1 MAVSIKQ
8 LTQNDTQRDI
18 FLQDLLNSIQNKFEL
33 IFEKKYE
40 ELWFQYESA
49 LYRKDKAHMFENNKG
64 EQFMGVIRGVTKE
77 GTLLIEREDAS
88 VDAFNFKEV
97 SYL

>member
-1 MAVSIKQ
+1 
-8 LTQNDTQRDI
+8 
-18 FLQDLLNSIQNKFEL
+18 
-33 IFEKKYE
+33 
-40 ELWFQYESA
+40 
-49 LYRKDKAHMFENNKG
+49 MFENNKG